1 MSRKPR
7 RGKADALE
15 VDIELAL
22 NPGAF
27 IPDRACFSFVSD
39 LDGVAAKIA
48 KLTRTGPT
56 RAMALY
62 ETFLAGCHE
71 KAEEL
76 DDSSGSFGQFAG
88 ELFCGWIEA
97 RQAAGSDP
105 DETATRLLAWMDDDP
120 HCFCYHLEK
129 DAAKAFDK
137 PGLAAFEKQSRARFD
152 AAARAEPAPD
162 GSFRDR
168 PEYVRRRWGEVLR
181 TLYLAQ
187 KNVAAYIA
195 LAEET
200 GLTAR
205 DCHAVATL
213 LASRRRP
220 EEALPWVDRGIDL
233 DRKTPHGSM
242 AAHDLARLK
251 RELLTRLGRGDEAL
265 EAVWAEYRKHPS
277 KYTYGDLMKFV
288 PKARRAAWHQKAIDA
303 ATGTDLH
310 ALIDLLLETKEIER
324 LAELVRRARDE
335 ALEQVSHYATEPVAQ
350 TLEKPHPGP
359 AARLWRAQGMRI
371 VNAKKSKYYA
381 AALSN
386 FERAMRCYEKAG
398 LTAEWKKTVSRV
410 RAEHHRK
417 TGFMSGF
424 EDLVAGSGPSDRPSF
439 LERAKARWGKS
450 LEAEDR

>member
-7 RGKADALE
+7 RGADPLE
-15 VDIELAL
+15 VEIELAL
-22 NPGAF
+22 HPGAF

-48 KLTRTGPT
+48 TLIRTDPAQ
-56 RAMALY
+56 AMALY
-62 ETFLAGCHE
+62 ETFLAGCFE

-76 DDSSGSFGQFAG
+76 DDSSGSFGQFVG

-97 RQAAGSDP
+97 RQAAGADP

-200 GLTAR
+200 GLTVQ

-213 LASRRRP
+213 LASRRKP
-220 EEALPWVDRGIDL
+220 EEALPWADRGIDL

-242 AAHDLARLK
+242 AAHDLASLK

-265 EAVWAEYRKHPS
+265 EAAWAEYRKHPS

-310 ALIDLLLETKEIER
+310 ALIELLLETKEIER

-350 TLEKPHPGP
+350 TLEPIPTSPP
-359 AARLWRAQGMRI
+359 ASGALRGCASSTRRRASTTPPRSRTSSARCAPTKRRG
-371 VNAKKSKYYA
+371 
-381 AALSN
+381 
-386 FERAMRCYEKAG
+386 
-398 LTAEWKKTVSRV
+398 
-410 RAEHHRK
+410 
-417 TGFMSGF
+417 
-424 EDLVAGSGPSDRPSF
+424 
-439 LERAKARWGKS
+439 
-450 LEAEDR
+450 

>member
-1 MSRKPR
+1 MTRKT
-7 RGKADALE
+7 RGKADPLE
-15 VDIELAL
+15 VEIELAL

-48 KLTRTGPT
+48 NLTKTGPA

-62 ETFLAGCHE
+62 ETFLAGCYE
-71 KAEEL
+71 KAEQL
-76 DDSSGSFGQFAG
+76 DDSSGSFGQFVG

-120 HCFCYHLEK
+120 YSFCYHLEK
-129 DAAKAFDK
+129 DAARAFDR
-137 PGLAAFEKQSRARFD
+137 PGLAAFEKQIRARFD
-152 AAARAEPAPD
+152 AAATAKPASD

-168 PEYVRRRWGEVLR
+168 PEHVRRRWGEVLR

-200 GLTAR
+200 GLTAQ

-213 LASRRRP
+213 LASRRKP
-220 EEALPWVDRGIDL
+220 GEALPWVDRGIDL
-233 DRKTPHGSM
+233 DKKTPHGSI

-265 EAVWAEYRKHPS
+265 EAAWAEYRKHPS
-277 KYTYGDLMKFV
+277 KFTYDDFMKLV
-288 PKARRAAWHQKAIDA
+288 PKARRAACHQQAMDA
-303 ATGTDLH
+303 ATGTDLRS
-310 ALIDLLLETKEIER
+310 LIELLLETKEIER
-324 LAELVRRARDE
+324 LAELVRRTRDE
-335 ALEQVSHYATEPVAQ
+335 ALEKVSHYATEPAAQ
-350 TLEKPHPGP
+350 KLEKPCPDL
-359 AARLWRAQGMRI
+359 AARLWCVQGMRI
-371 VNAKKSKYYA
+371 VNAKKSRYYA

-386 FERAMRCYEKAG
+386 FERARRCYERAG
-398 LTAEWKKTVSRV
+398 LTAEWEKTVSRV

-424 EDLVAGSGPSDRPSF
+424 EGLIAGSGPSDRPSF
-439 LERAKARWGKS
+439 LERARARWGKR